1 MNWKALHCLVA
12 VGLMA
17 VSAFGAGGQDI
28 SPSADPHQFR
38 NDLHID
44 REHRAEA
51 VAASLPAIIPEVDQ
65 SAAKSAAFDGDVLL
79 SESVS
84 PANFIQEDA
93 DIADLSGGRMAAVW
107 ADDRQ
112 GPVGVYIQLLN
123 DDGTAVGNNLA
134 LIVGADFDLSDPH
147 VCADASGDFYVV
159 WREEVHGFLQAAR
172 FDSLATL
179 VTPAFFV
186 SDTTLGGYA
195 GEFDA
200 ACLSDGRL
208 VVAWED
214 YSLENNIVCRAFSV
228 GGAVSIDQTTVNSDG
243 LDVRHWSPAVA
254 GAPDGNF
261 AVIWEDYRSG
271 EADVFYRRFNTLGIP
286 YSAEISL
293 VDASASDSAQYL
305 PSLIYSST
313 AGYVAAWVDL
323 RDGQDIYMQQVDQ
336 SGSLVGVNRLL
347 SDETASSSNWGIALG
362 VTPAGRTIASWTV
375 YDPDNRIM
383 LQRFTT
389 NLQKDGSSV
398 GVSTAGKINY
408 DPAVTG
414 NVADNAGIAWT
425 GAAQGRL
432 NVYGAVFTVGPSA
445 VRTEFQLNDDAVG
458 APSFGPDVIAFGRF
472 DWAIVF
478 TDMRRDGG
486 DIMLQDLYVGGD
498 LVGGNHR
505 VNGDAPGGL
514 QSQPA
519 AAAANDKMLVSW
531 TDSRPV
537 GAGGQNIFCRFL
549 RPTDDLSGEI
559 TVNDDGSSGAA
570 HFASN
575 CAINNSTISF
585 IVWTDTRGGIPK
597 IYGQRFDQSFA
608 KTGANLLIG
617 PVDVAETGESAV
629 VSADSTGDFII
640 AYLNRLNA
648 AGPAVEFKKV
658 TAVGQKSDLFDFV
671 SDVANTDIDA
681 FDAGVTADGRII
693 LAWRG
698 LNAGAADLYVTVFDY
713 AGAIQTPTFAIT
725 DAAEAMPGAPDL
737 SVDNHD
743 YSLITWMD
751 HRSSPPTPYR
761 QIFDPS
767 MNPVEANIPTPA
779 VAGRFMQQPAVAG
792 YRGRGL
798 FAWVDARADGLNI
811 YASQTLYDPTDVD
824 TEQAM
829 TPSSFDLAQN
839 YPNPFNPRTTIQ
851 FSLSE
856 SGRVVIEVF
865 NLVGQKVCTLLD
877 NTLTAGNHQVT
888 WDGTD
893 DAGHQVASGVY
904 LYRMKSGD
912 NIRSRKMTLLK

>member
-1 MNWKALHCLVA
+1 MNWKTLHYLVA

-17 VSAFGAGGQDI
+17 VSAYGSGGAGI

-38 NDLHID
+38 NDLHFA
-44 REHRAEA
+44 RENKAEA
-51 VAASLPAIIPEVDQ
+51 GTSSLPAIIPAVNEPT
-65 SAAKSAAFDGDVLL
+65 AKSLAFDGDVLL

-84 PANFIQEDA
+84 PANFIQKDA
-93 DIADLSGGRMAAVW
+93 DIADLKGGRMVAAW

-112 GPVGVYIQLLN
+112 GPVGVYIQLLK
-123 DDGTAVGNNLA
+123 DDGTAAGNNLA
-134 LIVGADFDLSDPH
+134 LIVGDDIDLSDPH
-147 VCADASGDFYVV
+147 VCADTTGAFYVV

-172 FDSLATL
+172 FDSLAAV

-208 VVAWED
+208 IVAWED
-214 YSLENNIVCRAFSV
+214 YSVQNNIVCRAFSI

-243 LDVRHWSPAVA
+243 LDVKHWSPAIA
-254 GAPDGNF
+254 GAPNGNF
-261 AVIWEDYRSG
+261 AVVWEDYRSG

-286 YSAEISL
+286 YSAELSL
-293 VDASASDSAQYL
+293 VDASAPDSARYL
-305 PSLIYSST
+305 PALIYSST

-323 RDGQDIYMQQVDQ
+323 RDGQDIYMQQVSQ

-347 SDETASSSNWGIALG
+347 SDETASSSNWEIALG
-362 VTPAGRTIASWTV
+362 VTPAGKTMASWTI
-375 YDPDNRIM
+375 YDPENRIM

-398 GVSTAGKINY
+398 GVSTADKINH

-414 NVADNAGIAWT
+414 NIAGNAGIVWT
-425 GAAQGRL
+425 GAALGKVD
-432 NVYGAVFTVGPSA
+432 VYGAAYTIGPIA
-445 VRTEFQLNDDAVG
+445 VRTEFRINDDAIG
-458 APSFGPDVIAFGRF
+458 APSFEPDVIAFGRF
-472 DWAIVF
+472 DWAVVF

-498 LVGGNHR
+498 LIGGNRR
-505 VNGDAPGGL
+505 VNGDSPGGI

-537 GAGGQNIFCRFL
+537 GVGGQNIFCRFL
-549 RPTDDLSGEI
+549 RPSNDLTGEI
-559 TVNDDGSSGAA
+559 TVNDDGGDAA
-570 HFASN
+570 HFASD
-575 CAINNSTISF
+575 CAVNKNTISF
-585 IVWTDTRGGIPK
+585 IVWTDTRGSVPK

-608 KTGANLLIG
+608 KTGANLLLG
-617 PVDVAETGESAV
+617 PADAAKTGESAV
-629 VSADSTGDFII
+629 VSADSAGDFIV
-640 AYLNRLNA
+640 AYLNRLNT

-658 TAVGQKSDLFDFV
+658 TGAGQKSDLFAFV
-671 SDVANTDIDA
+671 SNVAGSEIDA
-681 FDAGVTADGRII
+681 FDAGVTGDGKII

-698 LNAGAADLYVTVFDY
+698 FNAGETDIYVTVFDY
-713 AGAIQTPTFAIT
+713 AGTVVTPTFAIT
-725 DAAEAMPGAPDL
+725 DAPEAAPSAPDL
-737 SVDNHD
+737 SVDNRG
-743 YSLITWMD
+743 YAIITWMD
-751 HRSSPPTPYR
+751 HRTSPATPYR

-767 MNPVEANIPTPA
+767 VNPVEANIPTPT
-779 VAGRFMQQPAVAG
+779 VTGRFMQQPAVAG

-798 FAWVDARADGLNI
+798 FVWVDARADGLNI
-811 YASQTLYDPTDVD
+811 YASQTLYDPTDVE
-824 TEQAM
+824 TEQTM

-839 YPNPFNPRTTIQ
+839 YPNPFNPRTTIR
-851 FSLSE
+851 FSLSQ
-856 SGRVVIEVF
+856 SGRVIIEVF
-865 NLVGQKVCTLLD
+865 NLMGQRVCTLLD
-877 NTLTAGNHQVT
+877 NTLTAGSHQVT

-893 DAGHQVASGVY
+893 DTGHKVASGVY

-912 NIRSRKMTLLK
+912 SIRSRKMTLLK